1 LLSAIVLDDED
12 ETFEEIRFK
21 LNARKSSLRFTDL
34 KGALTGKVLCVVSVK
49 AFDAVVSFSAL
60 SITKLSRLVLLEV
73 GIKLGREDYLTK

>member
-21 LNARKSSLRFTDL
+21 LNARMSSLRFTDL

-49 AFDAVVSFSAL
+49 AVDAVVSFSAL